1 MCDSRTVNRPHA
13 RSRSKLPEIALLG
26 GSLVVG
32 LVIAEVAL
40 RVFNVWTGIVPLSAQ
55 LYRRIDDPIL
65 QYELRPSSTVGL
77 YSTNERGFRD
87 APFTTPKPP
96 SVFRVLFLGDSI
108 VYGLWVKRENTITE
122 QLEQILAERGSSPT
136 YEVFNL
142 GVSGYNTE
150 QELETY
156 RQKCADLDGDVVLLG
171 WFVND
176 LVEASAEL
184 GALSRFDE
192 DRRAGLISARS
203 PIFRWSKLAG
213 FLRYRVFGRKLNW
226 SQALTERERPEGDA
240 REQVAH
246 HLTGFARDA
255 DSARVFYP
263 KVPDQIAR
271 WQSLC
276 ESRGARFAFVIMPV
290 LCDWESYPFRD
301 LHARLVATCDSLGV
315 PALDLLSTYE
325 RFPLEQITTGDAAH
339 PSALGYREAARAIA
353 AFLEQRALLPANGA
367 AGPPIP
373 TAESAAR

>member
-1 MCDSRTVNRPHA
+1 M
-13 RSRSKLPEIALLG
+13 
-26 GSLVVG
+26 
-32 LVIAEVAL
+32 
-40 RVFNVWTGIVPLSAQ
+40 
-55 LYRRIDDPIL
+55 

-96 SVFRVLFLGDSI
+96 GVFRILFLGDSI

-136 YEVFNL
+136 YEVCNL

-156 RQKCADLDGDVVLLG
+156 RRKCADLDGDVVLLG

-192 DRRAGLISARS
+192 DRRAGLISVRS

-226 SQALTERERPEGDA
+226 GQALTERERPEGDA

-315 PALDLLSTYE
+315 PALDILPTYE
-325 RFPLEQITTGDAAH
+325 RVPLEQITTGTPRTRARLATAKPRKPSPHSWNRARFFRRAAK
-339 PSALGYREAARAIA
+339 PRCRIPPPNPRLAKSRWALCRSRSPGRVHRAIA
-353 AFLEQRALLPANGA
+353 AAAKRMRIGSIGA
-367 AGPPIP
+367 
-373 TAESAAR
+373 R